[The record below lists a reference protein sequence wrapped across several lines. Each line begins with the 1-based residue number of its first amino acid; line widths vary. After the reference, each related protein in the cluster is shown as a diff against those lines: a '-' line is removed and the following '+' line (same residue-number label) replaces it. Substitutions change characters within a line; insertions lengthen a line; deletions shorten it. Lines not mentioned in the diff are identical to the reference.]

1 VRVASLDNL
10 LFILLIVIAALFQLL
25 SKAVTKAGKKQSDKT
40 STPPIPP
47 RPPQVPRAPAESDA
61 DRIRKFLEALGQ
73 PPSSTPPPPI
83 APRTDIPPRRLA
95 PVQPP
100 PAMPR
105 TWRLLREQRQKP
117 EITQKESPSP
127 EQPSRV
133 EKIVLPPVPA
143 VAAPAFEVH
152 ESVVPLDVLQQPVVK
167 TSVEGYAAATRP
179 IINRPDL
186 KTDIASLLASKFG
199 LREAILLREILGPPR
214 GLQAL
219 GRDVIADTQ

>member
-1 VRVASLDNL
+1 MKVASLDNL
-10 LFILLIVIAALFQLL
+10 LFILLIAIAALFQLL
-25 SKAVTKAGKKQSDKT
+25 SKAVTKARKKQSDET
-40 STPPIPP
+40 STPPMPP
-47 RPPQVPRAPAESDA
+47 RPPQVPRAPAGSDA

-100 PAMPR
+100 PVIPR
-105 TWRLLREQRQKP
+105 EWRLPRERR

-127 EQPSRV
+127 ELPSRV
-133 EKIVLPPVPA
+133 EKIVVPPVTA
-143 VAAPAFEVH
+143 AAAPAFEVH
-152 ESVVPLDVLQQPVVK
+152 EIQQEPIVK
-167 TSVEGYAAATRP
+167 TPVEAYAAATRA
-179 IINRPDL
+179 IVNRPHL
-186 KTDIASLLASKFG
+186 NTDIASLLASKSG

-219 GRDVIADTQ
+219 DATL